1 MAKIRQIWS
10 HWSLLLIWWER
21 YKANLGREDKRRYL
35 HLIIFSP
42 ISWVRDVPRH
52 EWIQIDNKYEW
63 IAVSLFHKA
72 FFFVIYGKMAVNY
85 VIFAIYEQ
93 IYGQYLAVTTN
104 P

>member
-1 MAKIRQIWS
+1 MK
-10 HWSLLLIWWER
+10 
-21 YKANLGREDKRRYL
+21 
-35 HLIIFSP
+35 
-42 ISWVRDVPRH
+42 
-52 EWIQIDNKYEW
+52 IDNKYEW

>member
-1 MAKIRQIWS
+1 MFVWLFLEQIRDHTSW
-10 HWSLLLIWWER
+10 HEVSL
-21 YKANLGREDKRRYL
+21 Y
-35 HLIIFSP
+35 
-42 ISWVRDVPRH
+42 SWG
-52 EWIQIDNKYEW
+52 
-63 IAVSLFHKA
+63 LFHKA